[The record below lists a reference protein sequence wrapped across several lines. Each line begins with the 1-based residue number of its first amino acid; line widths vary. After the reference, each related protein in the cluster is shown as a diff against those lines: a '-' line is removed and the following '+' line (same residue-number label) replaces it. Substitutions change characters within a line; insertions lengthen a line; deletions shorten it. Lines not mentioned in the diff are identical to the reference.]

1 MSSKT
6 TRPTSTRPTSDS
18 IEAPTKIAYW
28 GCLAICVN
36 NLTGPGMLD
45 LPATFQESGVI
56 PTICVIFLVSILS
69 SLTSLSLANLIAK
82 KPNNSNFRHEI
93 EYSDLFG
100 YERLTHFL
108 FFCTIMSQCIASIVN
123 VAQVIDAFIATLAP
137 RTYAVQFAPGPEFVA
152 WQEGECDHGKGYHGK
167 CLPFQKDLYNQGF
180 IFTLGYAVATVV
192 LLPLGLMNLTENVSS
207 QLLSFIL
214 LLVFLAEFVVAFI
227 IQGDDVSHVPLF
239 GTNYF
244 SLFGVVFFNFA
255 LTPTI
260 PSLLHSKS
268 EDTSIYKV
276 IFHSNIL
283 VVSLYV
289 VLGYFG
295 ADSIPKVPSN
305 FLTYLSQGRLGF
317 ETGIVSDL
325 FSFFIIGLGIPLFQ
339 VVMRNNLVNTRMV
352 TERTGKF
359 VTVIVPWTLSW
370 FLYQGDAVV
379 DVLSWTGLVLNGIVG
394 YLMPLYAAYSFYSRA
409 DSESEHQERSRLLS
423 DDNPGYSYG
432 VGATP
437 PVSILPKSIKP
448 RIAPFG
454 RVSVFPKWI
463 VKSQQ
468 QEKTATMILGLLT
481 TAIVVLA
488 IIGKIITGGP

>member
-1 MSSKT
+1 MSNT
-6 TRPTSTRPTSDS
+6 HTRSDS
-18 IEAPTKIAYW
+18 TTPPTKIAYW
-28 GCLAICVN
+28 GCLAIAVN

-56 PTICVIFLVSILS
+56 PTVVVIVFVSILS

-82 KPNNSNFRHEI
+82 KPNNSNFQHEI

-100 YERLTHFL
+100 YEKLTHIL
-108 FFCTIMSQCIASIVN
+108 FFCTIMSQCVASVVN
-123 VAQVIDAFIATLAP
+123 VAQVIDAFIATLGP
-137 RTYAVQFAPGPEFVA
+137 QTYAVQFTPEPEIVA
-152 WQEGECDHGKGYHGK
+152 WVEGECDHHKGYHHK

-180 IFTLGYAVATVV
+180 ILTTGYAIAAV
-192 LLPLGLMNLTENVSS
+192 LLFPLGLMNLTENVSS
-207 QLLSFIL
+207 QLLSFVL
-214 LLVFLAEFVVAFI
+214 LLVFLAEFIFAFI
-227 IQGDDVSHVPLF
+227 IQGDDVSRVPLF
-239 GTNYF
+239 GNTSSYF

-268 EDTSIYKV
+268 SDTSITKV

-283 VVSLYV
+283 VVGLYV
-289 VLGYFG
+289 ILGYFG

-305 FLTYLSQGRLGF
+305 FLAYLSQGRLGF

-339 VVMRNNLVNTRMV
+339 VVMRNNLVNTQMA

-359 VTVIVPWTLSW
+359 VCVILPWALSW
-370 FLYQGDAVV
+370 FLYQGDAVLN
-379 DVLSWTGLVLNGIVG
+379 VLSWSGLILNGLVG
-394 YLMPLYAAYSFYSRA
+394 YIMPLYAAYSYYNTHKSA
-409 DSESEHQERSRLLS
+409 ISERSQLLP
-423 DDNPGYSYG
+423 DDAPLGYAYG

-437 PVSILPKSIKP
+437 PVSILPKTIKP
-448 RIAPFG
+448 KIASFN
-454 RVSVFPKWI
+454 RVSIFPKFL
-463 VKSQQ
+463 VKSQE
-468 QEKTATMILGLLT
+468 QEKTATAILGLMTLV
-481 TAIVVLA
+481 IVVMA